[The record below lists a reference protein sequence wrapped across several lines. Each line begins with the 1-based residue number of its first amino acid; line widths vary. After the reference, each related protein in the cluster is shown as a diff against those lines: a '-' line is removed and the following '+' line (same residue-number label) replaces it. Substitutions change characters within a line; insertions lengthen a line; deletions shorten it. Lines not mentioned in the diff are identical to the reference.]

1 MCLDTTFFVRIWF
14 LHTQTSVFIWACG
27 WVVETPRLNTK
38 VDASVSLSLFLTT
51 TNTWVCCTVG
61 LTVHVWLPSSLK
73 TIYINMSFQIH
84 SAWICAYLTKNIT
97 DSPWYF
103 VFLSSDK
110 SDTMMLNIVM
120 GICMGI
126 RHPKVYLSIATVF
139 GITIFMSNKKLSILL
154 LQRSAVNW
162 LSLPKALRNLVKWS
176 RTLSYEGFWMRNRSA
191 RGLEVSLSHIEI

>member
-1 MCLDTTFFVRIWF
+1 MCLYTTFFVRIYI

-38 VDASVSLSLFLTT
+38 VDASSSLSLFLTT
-51 TNTWVCCTVG
+51 TKSWVCCTVG
-61 LTVHVWLPSSLK
+61 LTVHVWLPSSLIPQNHIHK
-73 TIYINMSFQIH
+73 HELSH

-97 DSPWYF
+97 VSPWYF

-110 SDTMMLNIVM
+110 SDTMLNIVK

-126 RHPKVYLSIATVF
+126 RHPKVYLSRFLWATK
-139 GITIFMSNKKLSILL
+139 NCLSILL
-154 LQRSAVNW
+154 LRCSAVNW

-176 RTLSYEGFWMRNRSA
+176 RTSSYEGFWMRNRSA